1 MGWREKS
8 LKRHKAEQ
16 MAKEIISS
24 KKYQDARKADM
35 EQAALDAYCRF
46 CLVACDYLQIN
57 FGCKR
62 NGIMKFLKYATEI
75 MKYTLEDDK
84 YFEDMNQVMI
94 DECGVDVLEELGMK
108 VVKGEKE

>member
-24 KKYQDARKADM
+24 KKYQEARKADM

-46 CLVACDYLQIN
+46 CLVACDYLQMN
-57 FGCKR
+57 FNCKR
-62 NGIMKFLKYATEI
+62 NGIMKFLKCASDVI
-75 MKYTLEDDK
+75 QYTTGDDK
-84 YFEDMNQVMI
+84 YFEDMNTVMI
-94 DECGVDVLEELGMK
+94 DECGVDVMAELG
-108 VVKGEKE
+108 VRVKKDDKG